1 METRLL
7 PTDPASAMRSSLAEA
22 VATLERGDVVVLP
35 TETVYGL
42 AGDITSPKAIARI
55 FEAKERPSV
64 DPLIVHIPRKEA
76 LYDVAVVDDAMDKLL
91 RKLME
96 TFWPGPLTFIL
107 PKHPSVSD
115 AITAGLPTVAVRMTS
130 DPIFKRVLHD
140 LGRPLAAPSA
150 NRFGRISPTSA
161 SAALEELNGRIPLV
175 IDGGACATGLESSI
189 LKIELTEGK
198 PLFHI
203 LRHGPVTAEDLKP
216 FGKIAKKRKPSPHTK
231 EKEDVAPAW
240 EAPGQTDSHYAPIT
254 PLRLLSDPSEFQ
266 PEEGKRYA
274 LLSYRGLEDDGYMEL
289 TEFVETFV
297 LSPGSGKVPE
307 AAVRLFF
314 LMRQADQLG
323 VDEIIAEPVPEHSI
337 GSAIMDRLR
346 RASIPATDQ

>member
-7 PTDPASAMRSSLAEA
+7 PTDPAEAMRSSVAEA
-22 VATLERGDVVVLP
+22 VTVLKRGDVVALP

-55 FEAKERPSV
+55 FEAKERPSF
-64 DPLIVHIPRKEA
+64 DPLIIHIPRKES
-76 LYDVAVVDDAMDKLL
+76 LYEVAVVDDATDNLL
-91 RKLME
+91 RKLMQA
-96 TFWPGPLTFIL
+96 FWPGPLTFIL
-107 PKHPSVSD
+107 PKHPDVSD

-130 DPIFKRVLHD
+130 DPVFKRVLHE

-161 SAALEELNGRIPLV
+161 SAALEELDGRIPLV
-175 IDGGACATGLESSI
+175 LDGGACSAGLESTI
-189 LKIELTEGK
+189 LKFELTEGK

-216 FGKIAKKRKPSPHTK
+216 IGKIVKKRKPSLHTK
-231 EKEDVAPAW
+231 VKEDAAPVL
-240 EAPGQTDSHYAPIT
+240 EAPGQTDSHYAPVT

-274 LLSYRGLEDDGYMEL
+274 LLSYRGLEDDGYIGL
-289 TEFVETFV
+289 TEFVETFM

-314 LMRQADQLG
+314 VMRQADQLG

-346 RASIPATDQ
+346 RAAIPATD

>member
-7 PTDPASAMRSSLAEA
+7 PTDPAEAMRSSVAEA
-22 VATLERGDVVVLP
+22 VSILERGDVVALP

-42 AGDITSPKAIARI
+42 AGDITSPQAIARI
-55 FEAKERPSV
+55 FEAKERPSF
-64 DPLIVHIPRKEA
+64 DPLIVHIPRKDS
-76 LYDVAVVDDAMDKLL
+76 LYEVAVVDDATDKLL
-91 RKLME
+91 RKLMQ

-107 PKHPSVSD
+107 PKHPDVSD

-130 DPIFKRVLHD
+130 DPIFKRVLHE

-161 SAALEELNGRIPLV
+161 SAALEELDGRIPLV
-175 IDGGACATGLESSI
+175 LDGGACSAGLESTI

-203 LRHGPVTAEDLKP
+203 LRHGPVTTEDLKP
-216 FGKIAKKRKPSPHTK
+216 IGKIVKKRKPLPHAKVK
-231 EKEDVAPAW
+231 EEAAPAL
-240 EAPGQTDSHYAPIT
+240 EAPGQTDSHYAPST
-254 PLRLLSDPSEFQ
+254 PLRLLNDPDEFQ
-266 PEEGKRYA
+266 PEPGKRYA
-274 LLSYRGLEDDGYMEL
+274 LLSYRGLEDDGYLGL
-289 TEFVETFV
+289 TDFVETFT

-346 RASIPATDQ
+346 RAATK